1 MADLD
6 ALAAK
11 TKARL
16 EAKRKEREE
25 AERIDALAKE
35 AYKRELEGKTGSEF
49 VEPEPMPDV
58 VVEGGRVG
66 EDSSSTTGSAIAA
79 SASTTGGSKKKRMC
93 EECQVE
99 AAVAKVTLSDGSILK
114 ACQGCI
120 DTLADGGGNAGSGGG
135 GNEEEEEEM
144 PPPPADEPLEVRTPA
159 RKPPMAGAVNIFGG
173 MGLGGAPVLKS
184 TGRGGGMGG
193 PGRGR
198 GGGPGPGRGR
208 GGAPGRGPMRGGPG
222 RGRVGPGRVPGR
234 MGGGGGPPPSKALL
248 DRIASLESK
257 IKEAEERA
265 EESAALLDK
274 LLAQLA

>member
-49 VEPEPMPDV
+49 VEPEPMPEV
-58 VVEGGRVG
+58 VVEASRVG
-66 EDSSSTTGSAIAA
+66 DDSSAGSGVSTSGA
-79 SASTTGGSKKKRMC
+79 SGGGKKKRMC

-120 DTLADGGGNAGSGGG
+120 DALADGGGGGG
-135 GNEEEEEEM
+135 GGGGDEEEEM

-234 MGGGGGPPPSKALL
+234 PMMGGGGGPPPNKALL
-248 DRIASLESK
+248 DRISSLEAK

-265 EESAALLDK
+265 DQSAALLDK